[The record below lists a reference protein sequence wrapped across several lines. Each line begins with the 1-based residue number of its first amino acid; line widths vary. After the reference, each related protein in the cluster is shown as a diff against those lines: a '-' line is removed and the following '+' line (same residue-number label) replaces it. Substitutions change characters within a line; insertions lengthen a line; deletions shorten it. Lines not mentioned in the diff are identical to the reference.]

1 MATGGTTTRFKRPE
15 SIYTWMRGANANEL
29 LTGPGT
35 RDIAR
40 ARTIQVFRLLSPTDA
55 PADVSRDRSYPD

>member
-15 SIYTWMRGANANEL
+15 SIHTWMRAANANEL

-40 ARTIQVFRLLSPTDA
+40 ARTIQVFRLRI
-55 PADVSRDRSYPD
+55 PARAVCRGAVHVA